1 MRVLCGR
8 SVFAVG
14 VSLRALCGGRFA
26 TIVARR
32 SHFFSSFVFV
42 CVLEY
47 DGTHGTAIR
56 STTLDITLDM
66 VCRIKTRLNAP
77 LKRW

>member
-1 MRVLCGR
+1 M
-8 SVFAVG
+8 
-14 VSLRALCGGRFA
+14 
-26 TIVARR
+26 IVARR

-66 VCRIKTRLNAP
+66 VCRIKTGLNAP